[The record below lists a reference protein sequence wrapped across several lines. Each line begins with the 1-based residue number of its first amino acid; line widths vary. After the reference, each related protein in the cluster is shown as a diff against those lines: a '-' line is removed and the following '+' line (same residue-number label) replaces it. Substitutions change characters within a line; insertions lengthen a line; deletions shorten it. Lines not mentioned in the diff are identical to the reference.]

1 MELLTLHTGGW
12 HDEEEDLRDDLPSGR
27 VPGRASDP
35 PDLGTM
41 VAAATEGFVDI
52 LSGNQG
58 FCIGGF
64 L

>member
-12 HDEEEDLRDDLPSGR
+12 HDEEEGLRDDLPSGR

-41 VAAATEGFVDI
+41 VAAATDYFVED
-52 LSGNQG
+52 
-58 FCIGGF
+58 
-64 L
+64 